1 VVEPGGERHG
11 DTSFVGTTFDLIEQY
26 SREMPPAVKRPYDA
40 SRRRAQAEQ
49 TRRHIVDT
57 ATPLFVEH
65 GYDTTSMRQLAD
77 AAGVSLQTLYNAFS
91 SKFGVFSA
99 VMDVVIAGDHE
110 PLTMAERPAARQL
123 HTIDD
128 PRALV
133 RAAVAGAVPVLA
145 RLARIFPVLRAAAV
159 SDPQVAE
166 GYQRYTIEGRYEA
179 VRALGDRLEALEALP
194 AGTDATR
201 AADIAWT
208 VLSPDAFDLLV
219 GHRGWTTDEY
229 ATWATATLLAALVP
243 RRRR

>member
-1 VVEPGGERHG
+1 
-11 DTSFVGTTFDLIEQY
+11 
-26 SREMPPAVKRPYDA
+26 MPPAVKRPYDA
-40 SRRRAQAEQ
+40 SRRQAQAEQ
-49 TRRHIVDT
+49 ARRHVVDT

-65 GYDTTSMRQLAD
+65 GYEATSMRQLAD
-77 AAGVSLQTLYNAFS
+77 AAGVSLQTLYNAFD

-110 PLTMAERPAARQL
+110 PLTMAERPAAHRL

-166 GYQRYTIEGRYEA
+166 SYQRYTIEGRYEA
-179 VRALGDRLEALEALP
+179 LRPLGERLAALGALP

-201 AADIAWT
+201 ATDIAWT

-219 GHRGWTTDEY
+219 SHRGWTDAEF
-229 ATWATATLLAALVP
+229 AAWATTTLLTALVP